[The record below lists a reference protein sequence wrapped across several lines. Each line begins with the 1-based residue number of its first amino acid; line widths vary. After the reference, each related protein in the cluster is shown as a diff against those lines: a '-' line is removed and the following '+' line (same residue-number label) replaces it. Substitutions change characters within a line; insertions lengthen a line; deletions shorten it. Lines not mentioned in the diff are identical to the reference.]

1 MDNLEFGYRIFY
13 ILIAGKQKDEVM
25 INKWKIIGEL
35 TDKNV
40 IGTDGLSNKAPRKT
54 SRAILI
60 NEEGKYAVMYSK
72 KFNLHSLPGGGIDN
86 GEDEVSALVREIF
99 EETGCTCDAIEPL
112 GIVFENRYHADFT
125 SISYYFMVKT
135 KTIQNVLHLTDAEVE
150 NGVILKWCS
159 LDEMFHLIKDIEH
172 ETNQRKF
179 LQARDLAAL
188 NEYKRNF

>member
-1 MDNLEFGYRIFY
+1 M
-13 ILIAGKQKDEVM
+13 M
-25 INKWKIIGEL
+25 NKWRIIGEL

-40 IGTDGLSNKAPRKT
+40 LGTDGLSSKEPRKT

-60 NEEGKYAVMYSK
+60 NEDGKYAVMYAK

-99 EETGCTCDAIEPL
+99 EETGCTCDTIEPL
-112 GIVFENRYHADFT
+112 GIVSENRYHADFT
-125 SISYYFMVKT
+125 SVSYYFVVTT
-135 KTIQNVLHLTDAEVE
+135 KTIQSVLHLTDAEEE
-150 NGVILKWCS
+150 NGTTLKWCS
-159 LDEMFHLIKDIEH
+159 LDEMLHLIKDIEH